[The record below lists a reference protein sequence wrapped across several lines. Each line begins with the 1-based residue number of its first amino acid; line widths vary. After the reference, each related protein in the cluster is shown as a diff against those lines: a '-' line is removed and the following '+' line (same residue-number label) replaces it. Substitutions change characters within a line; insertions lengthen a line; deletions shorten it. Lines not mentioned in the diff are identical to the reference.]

1 MVEWHRRDRD
11 GERQLTWYQFVHLMD
26 DVEPLVAA
34 ATVRPADHHPP
45 STHLAASAAAS
56 AAAEFR
62 PVERGSVA
70 VQLYTQVAK
79 AAAQQKQQDKL
90 DK

>member
-11 GERQLTWYQFVHLMD
+11 GERQLTWYQFVHWMD
-26 DVEPLVAA
+26 DVEPLMAA

-45 STHLAASAAAS
+45 LPPTPHLAASAAAS
-56 AAAEFR
+56 AAAEVR

-79 AAAQQKQQDKL
+79 VAA
-90 DK
+90 